1 MRLALCFLLTF
12 ASAPA
17 WAEWVK
23 VSETDG
29 AVFHIDSRTIQKHG
43 HMRRVWEV
51 QDLKQKHEDGYMS
64 IRPLADYD
72 CKERR
77 RRILLIHGHDQPMAG
92 GRILMSDKHPGEWIS
107 VAPDT
112 PFEKILDTVCSR

>member
-72 CKERR
+72 CKARR
-77 RRILLIHGHDQPMAG
+77 RRIFRPTSRSIC
-92 GRILMSDKHPGEWIS
+92 
-107 VAPDT
+107 APSAT
-112 PFEKILDTVCSR
+112 TCNRWAITRRSSRKR